1 MTVYQISYDLNRPGQ
16 DYDTV
21 IKAVKDLGSCAH
33 PLKSMWFVDTQLTA
47 QGLYAVM
54 KKFIDGS
61 DRLFISRV
69 TADHAGWLDSDIIDW
84 LKGRV

>member
-16 DYDTV
+16 DYNAV
-21 IKAVKDLGSCAH
+21 IDAIKDLGAWAH

-47 QGLYAVM
+47 SGLYDVM
-54 KKFIDGS
+54 RKFIDGS

-69 TADHAGWLDSDIIDW
+69 TADHAGWMDSEVVEW
-84 LKGRV
+84 LKGRL